1 MELKKLAQ
9 AIKLT
14 EKIREESYDSV
25 SQEYKTYNM
34 EAYFK
39 AAEKLN
45 LDKAD
50 YTIVYML
57 IVNSWNESIDWA
69 DAYIEKY
76 SN

>member
-14 EKIREESYDSV
+14 EKIREESYDSKKM
-25 SQEYKTYNM
+25 EYKTGNLKS
-34 EAYFK
+34 YFK
-39 AAEKLN
+39 TAKKLN
-45 LDKAD
+45 LDKLD
-50 YTIVYML
+50 YIIVYLL

-76 SN
+76 GN